1 MTTTFTETYTE
12 VCNAVE
18 HALAT
23 FTGEEE
29 PNQDT
34 VDLVSQRVMSAVE
47 AYSERRFGYY
57 RDLLESAT
65 TYIRADMSEDELNEW
80 VEEIDDKLGDYGLI

>member
-1 MTTTFTETYTE
+1 MTETYMN
-12 VCNAVE
+12 VCSAVE
-18 HALAT
+18 HALAN

-34 VDLVSQRVMSAVE
+34 VDLVSQRVLDAVE
-47 AYSERRFGYY
+47 AYKERRFGYY

-65 TYIRADMSEDELNEW
+65 TFIQSDLSHDELEAW
-80 VEEIDDKLGDYGLI
+80 VEEIDDKLGDYEVI

>member
-1 MTTTFTETYTE
+1 
-12 VCNAVE
+12 
-18 HALAT
+18 
-23 FTGEEE
+23 
-29 PNQDT
+29 
-34 VDLVSQRVMSAVE
+34 MSAVE